1 MPTETF
7 AVEVPE
13 LGTFLF
19 RRRNMRDNFAI
30 EGEASRLVG
39 GPVDDPIL
47 GAGAMAYATIQ
58 RLLVQPPDGWTLDGL
73 NPYETRA
80 VEQIYRIAGALGEAE
95 GRFRTGAA

>member
-1 MPTETF
+1 MPAETF
-7 AVEVPE
+7 PVEVQD

-19 RRRNMRDNFAI
+19 RRRTMRDNFAI

-58 RLLVQPPDGWTLDGL
+58 RLMVQPPDGWTLDGL
-73 NPYETRA
+73 NPYEAKA

-95 GRFRTGAA
+95 ARFRGGAA